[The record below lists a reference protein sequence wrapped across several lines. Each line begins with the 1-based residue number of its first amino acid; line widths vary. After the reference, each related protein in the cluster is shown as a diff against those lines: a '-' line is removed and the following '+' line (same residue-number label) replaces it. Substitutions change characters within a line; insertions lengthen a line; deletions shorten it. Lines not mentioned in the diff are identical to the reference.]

1 MPARSASAPA
11 GADPVSVGWAR
22 KMLRYTGGSVVAT
35 VCSEVTFVALYGPLG
50 VQPARASVVA
60 WLAGAIPNYWL
71 NRSWTW
77 RRRGRPSLR
86 NEVVPYVLIIGLTL
100 LLATVV
106 THVLDERLRGADT
119 SSSVRVTLV
128 AGAFFAVYA
137 VMFVLRYF
145 LLDRLFGRL
154 ARLEAESPP
163 LAPTDPAPPLVE
175 LGKNQ
180 SSPAPNSV
188 NPAQLDG
195 EFGPAQHVDRASRA
209 APREGHDDR

>member
-1 MPARSASAPA
+1 MPARSDSAHA
-11 GADPVSVGWAR
+11 GAGPVSVGWAR

-50 VQPARASVVA
+50 VHPARASVVA

-86 NEVVPYVLIIGLTL
+86 NEVIPYVLIIGLTL

-128 AGAFFAVYA
+128 AAAFFAVYA

-163 LAPTDPAPPLVE
+163 PAPTDAAPPLVE
-175 LGKNQ
+175 LGKNP
-180 SSPAPNSV
+180 SSPGPNSG

-195 EFGPAQHVDRASRA
+195 ESGPTQHVDRASRA
-209 APREGHDDR
+209 RPAEGSR

>member
-1 MPARSASAPA
+1 
-11 GADPVSVGWAR
+11 
-22 KMLRYTGGSVVAT
+22 MLRYTGGSVVAT

-100 LLATVV
+100 LLATAV

-188 NPAQLDG
+188 NPGRLDS
-195 EFGPAQHVDRASRA
+195 EFGPAQQVDRASGA
-209 APREGHDDR
+209 APRKGHDDR